1 MCINSKVLGGYLVSQ
16 TGQKRVEVAQKLFG
30 GQVLNVSMVDSE
42 GTDTLSRLDPSEFS
56 SLAQSVTFDQKSF
69 SPISQD
75 NFRVI
80 LQTDDGQFS
89 IAALFI
95 QVKEMY
101 VVQKGNTGLIKKT
114 VPDHDVF
121 HGSYS
126 SLSDLEHNDISVG
139 GMQFTFSQRKG
150 VNMQF
155 T

>member
-1 MCINSKVLGGYLVSQ
+1 M
-16 TGQKRVEVAQKLFG
+16 
-30 GQVLNVSMVDSE
+30 LNVSMVDYE
-42 GTDTLSRLDPSEFS
+42 GNDTLSRLDPSEFS

-69 SPISQD
+69 SPVSQD

-139 GMQFTFSQRKG
+139 GMQFAFS
-150 VNMQF
+150 
-155 T
+155 